1 MEWNEDDYERIQ
13 EIQSMS
19 PNFIKDAIEWWNGE
33 ANESIKRFVVV
44 TCYYEWLA
52 LQADKADDVLADW
65 NKEV

>member
-1 MEWNEDDYERIQ
+1 MEWNEDDYERVQ

-19 PNFIKDAIEWWNGE
+19 PDFIKDAIEWWNSVASE
-33 ANESIKRFVVV
+33 TIKRFVVV

-52 LQADKADDVLADW
+52 MQADKADDVLVDW